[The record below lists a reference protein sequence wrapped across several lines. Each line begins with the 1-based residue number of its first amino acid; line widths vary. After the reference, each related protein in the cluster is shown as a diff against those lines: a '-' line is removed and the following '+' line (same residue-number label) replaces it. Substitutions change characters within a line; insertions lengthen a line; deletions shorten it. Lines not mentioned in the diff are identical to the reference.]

1 MKHLLQLPVFR
12 RLLGGWAIGNLADSA
27 LYLTL
32 AIWAK
37 DLTDSS
43 AAAGLVFF
51 ALGVPILATPLLGML
66 ADRWHRKPLLVTA
79 NLIAAGAAL
88 SLMLVEDASMLWL
101 LYAVTVIYGALG
113 MINSSALSGLLRDM
127 LGDDELDSANALLS
141 TVDQGLRIVTPAIC
155 AGLYVLWGGQA
166 LGIGVAALLVVTA
179 VVLATVQVV
188 ETAPEASEN
197 SFWREAIAGF
207 AHLRTMPVLWR
218 IVLVCA
224 VAFGV
229 VGFFDTV
236 FFEVVEHGLGMPTAF
251 FGVLMSVQG
260 AGAILGGLTS
270 ARVLRAWGPQRMVG
284 TSLGL
289 LAMAALV
296 AAADVLGPL
305 LLPAVVVVIFAAG
318 LGIPWMVVALVTT
331 RQRHTPPRL
340 QGRAAAA
347 TNLALNVPQVIS
359 TAAGAAL
366 VTMLD
371 YRLLLLAAFGVLGCC
386 AVVLL
391 RASWRVTDDLVVIP
405 DRTVRR

>member
-12 RLLGGWAIGNLADSA
+12 RLLGGWTIGNLADSA

-37 DLTDSS
+37 DLTGSS

-51 ALGVPILATPLLGML
+51 ALGLPIFVTPLLGML

-79 NLIAAGAAL
+79 NLIAAAAAL

-113 MINSSALSGLLRDM
+113 MLNGSALSGLLRDM

-141 TVDQGLRIVTPAIC
+141 TVDQGLRIVTPAIG
-155 AGLYVLWGGQA
+155 AGLYVLWGGRA
-166 LGIGVAALLVVTA
+166 LGIGVAALLVITA
-179 VVLATVQVV
+179 LVLATLRVA
-188 ETAPEASEN
+188 ETAPEPSEN
-197 SFWREAIAGF
+197 SFWGEAIAGF
-207 AHLRTMPVLWR
+207 AHLRTVPVLWR
-218 IVLVCA
+218 IVVICA

-236 FFEVVEHGLGMPTAF
+236 LFEVVEHGLGMPTAF

-270 ARVLRAWGPQRMVG
+270 ARVLRAWGPQRVVG
-284 TSLGL
+284 ISL
-289 LAMAALV
+289 ALV
-296 AAADVLGPL
+296 AVASLVMAADVLGPL
-305 LLPAVVVVIFAAG
+305 LLPAAVVMIAAAG
-318 LGIPWMVVALVTT
+318 MGIPWMVVALVTT
-331 RQRHTPPRL
+331 RQRQTPPRL

-347 TNLALNVPQVIS
+347 TTLALNLPQLAS
-359 TAAGAAL
+359 TAAGAVL
-366 VTMLD
+366 VTVVD
-371 YRLLLLAAFGVLGCC
+371 YRLLLLAAFAVLGCC
-386 AVVLL
+386 AAVLL
-391 RASWRVTDDLVVIP
+391 RGARREVVP
-405 DRTVRR
+405 EEVPVG